1 MTSRNYDL
9 PAPAAPDSAGD
20 ARLANSSPSSLTL
33 LAGLVLICC
42 FAATYLWCVLRVY
55 QANRF
60 AAGRD
65 RASLERAIRL
75 QPQDANSYDLLGQYF
90 IWDADPEAAV
100 SQFQQAARLNPYSA
114 TYWLHLAQAYS
125 SAGADNEQAAAIS
138 KAIAVDPTT
147 PEVAWNAANYYLLRG
162 DTAEALD
169 MLAVVIR
176 NDPTMAETA
185 LDLSWR
191 VSRDINAMVRRL
203 PPDPNL
209 YLQSIRLLL
218 DRQQWSAAGQMWSGL
233 LGLNR
238 DFDPNDALFYVDAL
252 LAKSDAA
259 GARDAWQSLVR
270 ASSGLQSY
278 LRPGNLVV
286 NPGFNHKILNA
297 GFDWRY
303 RPLPG
308 VSLLLDSTQS
318 YQGTESLLVTYSG
331 PSQDAGMFQY
341 VPVTPGTSY
350 VASSWVKSEE
360 LQSANGPR
368 LTVSNPYN
376 DLEYAHSEETLGT
389 TSWHQVEAAFT
400 ALPGVDLVSIRFS
413 RQPGDT
419 WIQGRFWIGYVE
431 LSQK

>member
-20 ARLANSSPSSLTL
+20 ARLANSSPSRLTL
-33 LAGLVLICC
+33 LAGLVLVCC
-42 FAATYLWCVLRVY
+42 FAATYLWCALRVY
-55 QANRF
+55 QADRF
-60 AAGRD
+60 AGGRD

-75 QPQDANSYDLLGQYF
+75 QPRDANSYDLLGQYF
-90 IWDADPEAAV
+90 IWDADPQAAV

-138 KAIAVDPTT
+138 RAIAVDPTT
-147 PEVAWNAANYYLLRG
+147 PEVAWSAANYYLLRG

-169 MLAVVIR
+169 KLAVVIR
-176 NDPTMAETA
+176 NDPNMAETA

-191 VSRDINAMVRRL
+191 VSGDINAMVRRL

-218 DRQQWSAAGQMWSGL
+218 ARQQWSAAGQMWSWL

-238 DFDPNDALFYVDAL
+238 DFDPDAALFYVDAL
-252 LAKSDAA
+252 LAKPDAA

-270 ASSGLQSY
+270 TSSSLQSY

-286 NPGFNHKILNA
+286 NPGFNRKILNA

-331 PSQDAGMFQY
+331 PSQDVGMFQY
-341 VPVTPGTSY
+341 VPVTPGTLY
-350 VASSWVKSEE
+350 VTSSWVKSEE
-360 LQSANGPR
+360 LLSANGPR
-368 LTVSNPYN
+368 LTVLNPYN

-389 TSWHQVEAAFT
+389 TSWHQVQAAFT

-419 WIQGRFWIGYVE
+419 WIQGRFWIGYVQ